1 MTTQNEPFSKFL
13 TSVDTELGR
22 DTESLHL
29 FEWVVEDRYEAKI
42 IESMDYY
49 AERPDLRSI
58 QNEQIIYE
66 LNEMESYFV
75 SKEEYEKCASI
86 VKVRAELIE
95 ILNNNS
101 VN

>member
-1 MTTQNEPFSKFL
+1 MITKNYLFTEFL
-13 TSVDTELGR
+13 TSVDTEIGR
-22 DTESLHL
+22 DEESIHL